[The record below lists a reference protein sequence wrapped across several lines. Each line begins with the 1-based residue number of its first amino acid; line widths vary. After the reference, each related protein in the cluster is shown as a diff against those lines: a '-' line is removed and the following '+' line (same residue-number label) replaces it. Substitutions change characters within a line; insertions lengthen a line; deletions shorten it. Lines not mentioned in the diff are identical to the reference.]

1 MSKLNLACV
10 IDDDSIVR
18 RLSEILISNYNIADK
33 TLCFENGE
41 PALDYL
47 NKYKDEPDRLPE
59 LILLDI
65 RMPIVDGWS
74 FMEEYAVLAPK
85 LSKKV
90 AIYIVSSSIN
100 YKDHQRA
107 KSLKLVSG
115 FIIKPITINV
125 LEEIVKN
132 VQVN

>member
-18 RLSEILISNYNIADK
+18 RLSEMLISNYDIADK

-41 PALDYL
+41 PALTYL
-47 NKYKDEPDRLPE
+47 DKYKDEPDLLPE

-65 RMPIVDGWS
+65 RMPIVDGWG
-74 FMEEYAVLAPK
+74 FMEKYADLAPK
-85 LSKKV
+85 LSKQV
-90 AIYIVSSSIN
+90 AIYIVSSSID

-107 KSLKLVSG
+107 NSLNLVSG
-115 FIIKPITINV
+115 FITKPITIHA
-125 LEEIVKN
+125 LEEIARSVHIN
-132 VQVN
+132 